1 MISMSTLLTN
11 TLCRL
16 NEMTNRT
23 FILPLVVFYPTS
35 RCNSRCIS
43 CDWWRSSG
51 QDDLT
56 LAEIEGLAGALP
68 ALGTRWVLLSGGEPL
83 LRQEIFDIASLFQ
96 AQGARLWLLTSG
108 LYLNKYA
115 PQVARYFSRVT
126 ISLDASS
133 APLYRAIRGV
143 DALTTI
149 EAGVQRLKQLAPDL
163 PITARA
169 TLHRANYQEL
179 PRIADKARAMQL
191 DGVSFLAAD
200 VSSTAFGR
208 QSPPGQPDQLL
219 LSLEQVADFRSVVEE
234 TVATHQGDFA
244 SGFIA
249 EQPAK
254 LRRLPQYYAAMQ
266 GEQVF
271 PPMACNAPWVSVVIE
286 ANGTVR
292 PCFFHLALGNVRY
305 KPLIEIIREDLPAFR
320 KQLAVATN
328 PVCQRC
334 VCSLKVGLRSD
345 AW

>member
-1 MISMSTLLTN
+1 MISISSLLTN
-11 TLCRL
+11 ALCRL

-23 FILPLVVFYPTS
+23 FILPLVIFYPTS

-56 LAEIEGLAGALP
+56 LAEIESLAGALP
-68 ALGTRWVLLSGGEPL
+68 GLGTRWVLLSGGEPL

-96 AQGARLWLLTSG
+96 AQGVKLWLLTSG

-115 PQVARYFSRVT
+115 SQVARHFSRVT
-126 ISLDASS
+126 LSLDASS
-133 APLYRAIRGV
+133 APTYRAIRGV
-143 DALTTI
+143 DGLTTI

-163 PITARA
+163 PVTARA
-169 TLHRANYQEL
+169 TLHRANYREL

-208 QSPPGQPDQLL
+208 QSPPGRLDHLL

-234 TVATHQGDFA
+234 TAATHPEDFA

-254 LRRLPQYYAAMQ
+254 LRRLPQYYAAIQ
-266 GEQVF
+266 GEQIF
-271 PPMACNAPWVSVVIE
+271 PPVTCNAPWVSVVIE
-286 ANGTVR
+286 ANGAVR
-292 PCFFHLALGNVRY
+292 PCFFHRALGNVRH
-305 KPLIEIIREDLPAFR
+305 KPLTEIIREDLPAFR

-345 AW
+345 VW